1 DARSSGS
8 GTAAV
13 PAALMRARTPAV
25 QLLSFL
31 LGRGA
36 LRVEALDVAA
46 FGAGGRVDDGVDQGR
61 FFGGERLGE
70 RVREAWR
77 VGAVIAPAAE
87 RLDDPLVTRIA
98 QEAGRRIGPA
108 LGIAAID
115 AVIVEDDGRH
125 RQVVTADRLDL
136 HAAEAKGAVALDRDD
151 GLARYRGGADRVAHA
166 DPHDA
171 PGTAVEAMA
180 RHVHIDDVAAEIER
194 VGALVDDVDIGMRG
208 KRVADGA
215 QGGRK
220 IHRAGIGVEARRHA
234 LDVLL
239 LALADLVDPG
249 GLAPDLTGLQR
260 GVEGRE
266 GGFDVGRDGCGDRT
280 VAVELGRRDVDL
292 HDLRVLVPQWRP
304 AMRQEPIET
313 RADDHHDIGIADR
326 IGTR

>member
-1 DARSSGS
+1 MRLLHRARHQGEILETVVAALVGAGRLGPRLLDDLEAFGEAVLAFLVGDAVGVVGARKGATADAENEPAATDLVDRRGFFGEAQRVTKRQNLDCGTDLDAR
-8 GTAAV
+8 
-13 PAALMRARTPAV
+13 RA
-25 QLLSFL
+25 
-31 LGRGA
+31 RGA

-98 QEAGRRIGPA
+98 QEAGRRIRLP
-108 LGIAAID
+108 LGVAAID
-115 AVIVEDDGRH
+115 TVIVEDDGRH

-151 GLARYRGGADRVAHA
+151 GLARHRGGADRVAHA
-166 DPHDA
+166 YPHDA
-171 PGTAVEAMA
+171 PGTAVEAVA
-180 RHVHIDDVAAEIER
+180 RHVHVDDVAAEIER

-239 LALADLVDPG
+239 LALADLVDPR
-249 GLAPDLTGLQR
+249 GLA
-260 GVEGRE
+260 
-266 GGFDVGRDGCGDRT
+266 F
-280 VAVELGRRDVDL
+280 A
-292 HDLRVLVPQWRP
+292 
-304 AMRQEPIET
+304 
-313 RADDHHDIGIADR
+313 
-326 IGTR
+326 